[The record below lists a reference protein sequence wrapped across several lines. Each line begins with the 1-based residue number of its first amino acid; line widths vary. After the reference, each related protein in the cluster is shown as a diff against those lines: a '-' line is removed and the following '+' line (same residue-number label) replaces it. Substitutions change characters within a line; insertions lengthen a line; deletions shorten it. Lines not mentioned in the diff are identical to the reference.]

1 MPGAMNTLSR
11 LIDLKNGVHKWWDDL
26 PGDVFCKEPT
36 RQSQIRRSDM
46 HLHLEYCLVRM
57 FTGRPFILPRFRSR
71 NNTGSGVI
79 RSPSTDSSTADS
91 RSILASDCVAAALA
105 VVDTCKVLKETI
117 GLARASYTEF
127 SACRAALL
135 VIIAQCLQE
144 RTDRLRQYL
153 GDGLAMIK
161 VMSAGG
167 ESARSEA
174 SLIEV
179 FERAI
184 SRLYPVNYSVDSESV
199 SDYTRFKQWET
210 LWRGNSPNEPQ
221 PRPNLGPA
229 MAPASTNLREEAA
242 GSTRLEAVQQATSS
256 VAIDWNFPPLPQDL
270 DEFSSMFGQRDNGE
284 SNPIGSYFYNMFT

>member
-1 MPGAMNTLSR
+1 MHCAMNTLSR
-11 LIDLKNGVHKWWDDL
+11 LIDLRNDVHKWWDNL
-26 PGDVFCKEPT
+26 SGDVFCKEPT
-36 RQSQIRRSDM
+36 PQSQIRRSDM
-46 HLHLEYCLVRM
+46 HLHLEYCLLRM

-71 NNTGSGVI
+71 NNTGSGFI
-79 RSPSTDSSTADS
+79 RSPSTGSGTADS
-91 RSILASDCVAAALA
+91 RSILASDCVAAALT
-105 VVDTCKVLKETI
+105 VVDICKILKETI

-184 SRLYPVNYSVDSESV
+184 SRLYAVNDSVDSANV

-210 LWRGNSPNEPQ
+210 LWRGKSPNE
-221 PRPNLGPA
+221 RTNLGPA
-229 MAPASTNLREEAA
+229 MAPPSPSLRDEAA
-242 GSTRLEAVQQATSS
+242 DSTRLEAAQQATSS

-270 DEFSSMFGQRDNGE
+270 DEFSSMFGQGVNGE
-284 SNPIGSYFYNMFT
+284 SSLRGSNLYNMFT